1 MLSPNAMNRVAVM
14 RGGAVTTTANEQ
26 FALRLMASVARHMT
40 LVMPIGNIDGLG
52 GAHVI
57 ETGEAPP
64 VTVAA
69 GYVTLTGWPSVDT
82 CVIEAGQVIV
92 GASGVGVGLV
102 VESPQAPAQR
112 AAPSAAASVRVKVPI
127 QAPRTTDRSPGD
139 VCRISLIA

>member
-1 MLSPNAMNRVAVM
+1 
-14 RGGAVTTTANEQ
+14 
-26 FALRLMASVARHMT
+26 MT
-40 LVMPIGNIDGLG
+40 LVMPIGNVDGLG

-69 GYVTLTGWPSVDT
+69 GYVTLTGWPSVDA

-102 VESPQAPAQR
+102 VDSPQAPAQK
-112 AAPSAAASVRVKVPI
+112 AAPITAAIVRVKADLVVRLKADVP
-127 QAPRTTDRSPGD
+127 QS
-139 VCRISLIA
+139 S